1 MPQALH
7 DFAVTLP
14 ISILSPTDQ
23 NEGSSVAE
31 NIIKYRIQVR
41 TPMLKSVGMLVL
53 FQALAIGILFESAPR
68 PAHAE
73 DTTSVTSVV
82 AAAVKDNKLT
92 INADNTTF
100 GDTAPGIP
108 KKLTVEY
115 RIGDEK
121 LKREVNE
128 GGRIEIVAPAGQKLV
143 ITKAVY
149 GPVDGSKPAQ
159 FDASVAP
166 VEVLET
172 LPGFKI
178 EHVLK
183 ANGKTASWICLTKD
197 PKGRLLLGGQRGQA
211 IVRVTL
217 DGGKV
222 VKEETLQIPVTETMG
237 MLFVENVLYL
247 NGAGKDGKYC
257 LFRCKD
263 TKGDDSYDDVECL
276 REWRGGAG
284 EHGAHGIVLGPD
296 KKLYIVCGNF
306 VDVPN
311 DLAPTSPHRVYGD
324 DLALKRAE
332 DGNGFGAGRQPPGGF
347 VARVDLDGKN
357 AELFSAGQRNAY
369 DIGFNADGELFGF
382 DSDMEWDWG
391 APWYRPVH
399 VFHSVRGGDNGFRE
413 GSAKWPEYYADG
425 LPQTTT
431 IGIGCPTG
439 VVFGTGSK
447 FPAKYQK
454 AFYICDWTYGRLI
467 AVHLTPSGASYSGTF
482 ENFVAPKSLKGKGG
496 KTPFNLT
503 DVVIGDDGSMYFTIG
518 GRGTQAS
525 LFRVTYTGTEPA
537 TPIAANDL
545 QEKGG
550 RDLRDLRSKLE
561 SLNLNAD
568 PAAVE
573 FAWPH
578 LNHPD
583 RFIRYAAR
591 LAIERNPVAEWQA
604 KALAEKQPQ
613 AAFTALLALARMGAT
628 ETQPAILKT
637 LTAIPFAK
645 LTEEQTLAK
654 LRVIEVSIARQGV
667 PTGDV
672 AKQVIADLDP
682 HYPAKS
688 EFVNRELSQILL
700 ALNAPNAVAKT
711 VALMKTAST
720 QEEQVTYAMHLRNI
734 RSGWNVELRKTY
746 LSWWNAGR
754 STEHPAHVV
763 KWFEDAGIRFN
774 NGASFSN
781 FMSYA
786 HEAAKFTMS
795 PEEIVALN
803 DVLSTYTATH
813 SNKPLLPKGPPR
825 KVVQEWKTADLQ
837 PLLDQVS
844 KGRSFSRGREIY
856 IEAQCAAC
864 HRYGDQGGMIGP
876 DLTAV
881 ATRFKRQDILESSTE
896 PSKVLSEQYMNTVL
910 ETVAGQVH
918 IGRIVEETPEKVVLR
933 KNPLEL
939 ETVTIKKSEIESRS
953 LSKVSPMPAGLM
965 NTLTKEEILDLLAYL
980 ESLGDSTH
988 PNFKK

>member
-1 MPQALH
+1 
-7 DFAVTLP
+7 
-14 ISILSPTDQ
+14 
-23 NEGSSVAE
+23 
-31 NIIKYRIQVR
+31 
-41 TPMLKSVGMLVL
+41 MLKSVGMLVL
-53 FQALAIGILFESAPR
+53 FQALAIGILFESAPVA
-68 PAHAE
+68 AHAE
-73 DTTSVTSVV
+73 DSTNVTSVV
-82 AAAVKDNKLT
+82 ATAVKENKLT

-128 GGRIEIVAPAGQKLV
+128 GGRLEIVAPAGQKLV

-183 ANGKTASWICLTKD
+183 ANGKAASWICLTKD

-247 NGAGKDGKYC
+247 NGAGRDGKYC

-296 KKLYIVCGNF
+296 KRLYIVCGNF

-311 DLAPTSPHRVYGD
+311 DLATTSPHRVYGD

-369 DIGFNADGELFGF
+369 DIGFNVDGELFGF

-413 GSAKWPEYYADG
+413 GSAKWPEYYSDG

-439 VVFGTGSK
+439 VAFGTGSK

-467 AVHLTPSGASYSGTF
+467 AVHLTPSGGSYSGTF
-482 ENFVAPKSLKGKGG
+482 ENFVAPKSLHTKQG
-496 KTPFNLT
+496 KTPLNLT
-503 DVVIGDDGSMYFTIG
+503 DVIIGDDGAMYFTIG

-537 TPIAANDL
+537 TPIAASDL

-550 RDLRDLRSKLE
+550 RELRDLRRKLE
-561 SLNLNAD
+561 SLNIHAD
-568 PAAVE
+568 PTAVE

-578 LNHPD
+578 LNHAD

-591 LAIERNPVAEWQA
+591 LAIERNPVTEWQA
-604 KALAEKQPQ
+604 KALAEKQPH

-637 LTAIPFAK
+637 LTAIPFAN

-654 LRVIEVSIARQGV
+654 LRVMEVSLARQGV

-682 HYPAKS
+682 QYPAKS

-711 VALMKTAST
+711 IALLKAAPT
-720 QEEQVTYAMHLRNI
+720 QEEQVAYAMHLRNI
-734 RSGWNVELRKTY
+734 KAGWNVELRKTY

-774 NGASFSN
+774 NGASFAN
-781 FMSYA
+781 FMSHA

-825 KVVQEWKTADLQ
+825 KVVQEWTTADLQ
-837 PLLDQVS
+837 PLLNQVS

-896 PSKVLSEQYMNTVL
+896 PTKVVSEQYMNTAI
-910 ETVAGQVH
+910 ETVAGQVL
-918 IGRIVEETPEKVVLR
+918 IGRIVEETPDKIVLR
-933 KNPLEL
+933 KNPLEP
-939 ETVTIKKSEIESRS
+939 ETLTVQKSEIESRS
-953 LSKVSPMPAGLM
+953 LSKISPMPAGLL
-965 NTLTKEEILDLLAYL
+965 NNFTNDEILDLLAYL

-988 PNFKK
+988 PNFRK

>member
-1 MPQALH
+1 M
-7 DFAVTLP
+7 
-14 ISILSPTDQ
+14 
-23 NEGSSVAE
+23 
-31 NIIKYRIQVR
+31 R
-41 TPMLKSVGMLVL
+41 
-53 FQALAIGILFESAPR
+53 
-68 PAHAE
+68 AHAE
-73 DTTSVTSVV
+73 ETTNVTSVV

-92 INADNTTF
+92 INADNITF

-115 RIGDEK
+115 RLGDEK

-128 GGRIEIVAPAGQKLV
+128 GGRIEIVVPAGQKLV

-149 GPVDGSKPAQ
+149 GPADGSKPSQ

-197 PKGRLLLGGQRGQA
+197 PKGRLLLGGQRGQP
-211 IVRVTL
+211 IIRVTL

-263 TKGDDSYDDVECL
+263 TKGDDSYDDVESL

-332 DGNGFGAGRQPPGGF
+332 DGNGFGSGRQPPGGF

-357 AELFSAGQRNAY
+357 AELFSAGQRNTY
-369 DIGFNADGELFGF
+369 DIDFNADGELFGF

-413 GSAKWPEYYADG
+413 GSAKWPDYYADG

-467 AVHLTPSGASYSGTF
+467 AVHLTPSGASYTGTF

-537 TPIAANDL
+537 TSLAASDL
-545 QEKGG
+545 QEKEG
-550 RDLRDLRSKLE
+550 RELRELRRKLE

-568 PAAVE
+568 PTAVE

-591 LAIERNPVAEWQA
+591 LAIERNPVAEWQS
-604 KALAEKQPQ
+604 KAQAEKQPR
-613 AAFTALLALARMGAT
+613 AAFTALLALARLGAAD
-628 ETQPAILKT
+628 TQPAILKS
-637 LTAIPFAK
+637 LAAIPFAN

-654 LRVIEVSIARQGV
+654 LRVMEVSIARQGV
-667 PTGDV
+667 PTGDL

-682 HYPAKS
+682 QYPAKS

-711 VALMKTAST
+711 VALLKAAPT

-734 RSGWNVELRKTY
+734 KGGWNVELRKTY

-763 KWFEDAGIRFN
+763 NWFEDAGIRFN
-774 NGASFSN
+774 NGASFAN
-781 FMSYA
+781 FMSQA

-803 DVLSTYTATH
+803 EILSTYTATH

-896 PSKVLSEQYMNTVL
+896 PSKVLSEQYMNTAI

-933 KNPLEL
+933 KNPLEP
-939 ETVTIKKSEIESRS
+939 ETITIKKSEIESRS
-953 LSKVSPMPAGLM
+953 LSKVSPMPAGLL
-965 NTLTKEEILDLLAYL
+965 NTFTKEEILDLMAYL
-980 ESLGDSTH
+980 ESLGDPTH

>member
-1 MPQALH
+1 
-7 DFAVTLP
+7 
-14 ISILSPTDQ
+14 
-23 NEGSSVAE
+23 
-31 NIIKYRIQVR
+31 
-41 TPMLKSVGMLVL
+41 MLKSVGMLVL

-734 RSGWNVELRKTY
+734 KAGWNVELRKTY

-953 LSKVSPMPAGLM
+953 LSKVSPIPAGLM

>member
-1 MPQALH
+1 
-7 DFAVTLP
+7 
-14 ISILSPTDQ
+14 
-23 NEGSSVAE
+23 
-31 NIIKYRIQVR
+31 
-41 TPMLKSVGMLVL
+41 MLKSVGMLVL
-53 FQALAIGILFESAPR
+53 FQAIAIGTLCVSAPVA
-68 PAHAE
+68 AHAE
-73 DTTSVTSVV
+73 DTTNVTSVV

-128 GGRIEIVAPAGQKLV
+128 GGRIEIVVPAGQKLV

-149 GPVDGSKPAQ
+149 GPADGSKPAQ

-222 VKEETLQIPVTETMG
+222 VNEETLQIPVTETMG

-296 KKLYIVCGNF
+296 KMLYIVCGNF

-311 DLAPTSPHRVYGD
+311 DLATTSPHRVYGD

-357 AELFSAGQRNAY
+357 TELFSAGQRNAY
-369 DIGFNADGELFGF
+369 DIGFNADGDLFGF

-439 VVFGTGSK
+439 VVFGTAAK

-467 AVHLTPSGASYSGTF
+467 AVHLTPSGGSYSGTF
-482 ENFVAPKSLKGKGG
+482 ENFVAPKSLHTKQG
-496 KTPFNLT
+496 KTPLNLT
-503 DVVIGDDGSMYFTIG
+503 DVIIGDDGAMYFTIG

-550 RDLRDLRSKLE
+550 RELRDLRRKLE
-561 SLNLNAD
+561 SLNIHAD
-568 PAAVE
+568 PTAVE

-604 KALAEKQPQ
+604 KALAEKQPH
-613 AAFTALLALARMGAT
+613 AAFTALLALARLGAA

-682 HYPAKS
+682 QYPAKS

-711 VALMKTAST
+711 VALLKTAPT

-774 NGASFSN
+774 NGASFAN
-781 FMSYA
+781 FMSQA

-837 PLLDQVS
+837 PLLNQVS

-896 PSKVLSEQYMNTVL
+896 PSKVLSEQYMNTAI

-933 KNPLEL
+933 KNPLEP
-939 ETVTIKKSEIESRS
+939 ETVTIKKSEIESRA
-953 LSKVSPMPAGLM
+953 LSKVSPMPAGLL
-965 NTLTKEEILDLLAYL
+965 NTLTKEEILDLMAYL
-980 ESLGDSTH
+980 ESLGDSAH
-988 PNFKK
+988 PNFKP

>member
-1 MPQALH
+1 
-7 DFAVTLP
+7 
-14 ISILSPTDQ
+14 
-23 NEGSSVAE
+23 
-31 NIIKYRIQVR
+31 
-41 TPMLKSVGMLVL
+41 MLKSVRMLVL
-53 FQALAIGILFESAPR
+53 FQAIAIGALFVSAPM

-73 DTTSVTSVV
+73 DTTNVTSVV

-92 INADNTTF
+92 IGADNTTF

-115 RIGDEK
+115 RLGDEK
-121 LKREVNE
+121 LKREVTE

-149 GPVDGSKPAQ
+149 GPVDGSKPSQ

-183 ANGKTASWICLTKD
+183 ANGKAASWICLTKD
-197 PKGRLLLGGQRGQA
+197 PKGRLLLGGQRGQP
-211 IVRVTL
+211 IIRVTL
-217 DGGKV
+217 EGSKV

-263 TKGDDSYDDVECL
+263 TKGDDSYDDVESL

-357 AELFSAGQRNAY
+357 AELFSAGQRNTY
-369 DIGFNADGELFGF
+369 DIDFNADGELFGF

-439 VVFGTGSK
+439 VAFGTGSK

-467 AVHLTPSGASYSGTF
+467 AVHLTPGGASYSGTF

-503 DVVIGDDGSMYFTIG
+503 DVIIGADGSMYFTIG

-537 TPIAANDL
+537 TPLAASDL

-550 RDLRDLRSKLE
+550 RELRDLRHKLE
-561 SLNLNAD
+561 SLNLAAD
-568 PAAVE
+568 SAAVE

-604 KALAEKQPQ
+604 KALAEKQPR
-613 AAFTALLALARMGAT
+613 AAYTALLALARLGAAD
-628 ETQPAILKT
+628 TQAAIVNS
-637 LTAIPFAK
+637 LTSIPSDKF
-645 LTEEQTLAK
+645 TEEQALAK

-672 AKQVIADLDP
+672 AKQIIADLDP
-682 HYPAKS
+682 QYPAQS

-711 VALMKTAST
+711 ISLLKSAPT

-734 RSGWNVELRKTY
+734 KAGWNVELRKTY

-774 NGASFSN
+774 NGASFAN
-781 FMSYA
+781 FMSHA

-803 DVLSTYTATH
+803 DILSTYTATH

-837 PLLDQVS
+837 PLLVQVS

-896 PSKVLSEQYMNTVL
+896 PSKVLSEQYMNTAI
-910 ETVAGQVH
+910 ETAAGQVH

-933 KNPLEL
+933 KNPLEP
-939 ETVTIKKSEIESRS
+939 ETITIKKSEIESRA
-953 LSKVSPMPAGLM
+953 LSKVSPMPAGLL
-965 NTLTKEEILDLLAYL
+965 NTFSKEEILDLLAYL

>member
-1 MPQALH
+1 
-7 DFAVTLP
+7 
-14 ISILSPTDQ
+14 
-23 NEGSSVAE
+23 
-31 NIIKYRIQVR
+31 
-41 TPMLKSVGMLVL
+41 MLKSVGMLVL
-53 FQALAIGILFESAPR
+53 FQAIAIGALFVSAPVA
-68 PAHAE
+68 AHAE
-73 DTTSVTSVV
+73 DTTNVTSVV
-82 AAAVKDNKLT
+82 AVAVKENKLT

-128 GGRIEIVAPAGQKLV
+128 GGRLEIVVPAGQKLV

-149 GPVDGSKPAQ
+149 GPADGSKPAQ

-172 LPGFKI
+172 PPGFKI

-183 ANGKTASWICLTKD
+183 ANGKAASWICLTKD

-263 TKGDDSYDDVECL
+263 TKGDDSYDDVESL

-296 KKLYIVCGNF
+296 KRLYIVCGNF

-311 DLAPTSPHRVYGD
+311 DLTPTSPHRVYGD
-324 DLALKRAE
+324 DLALRRAE

-391 APWYRPVH
+391 TPWYRPVH

-439 VVFGTGSK
+439 VVFGTGSN

-482 ENFVAPKSLKGKGG
+482 ENFVAPKSLKGTGG

-537 TPIAANDL
+537 TPIATNDL

-550 RDLRDLRSKLE
+550 RELRDLRRKLE
-561 SLNLNAD
+561 SLNSHAD

-578 LNHPD
+578 LNHAD
-583 RFIRYAAR
+583 RSVRYAAR
-591 LAIERNPVAEWQA
+591 LAIERNPIAEWQA
-604 KALAEKQPQ
+604 KALAEKQPH
-613 AAFTALLALARMGAT
+613 AVFTALLALARLGVA

-672 AKQVIADLDP
+672 AKQVIANLDP
-682 HYPAKS
+682 QYPAKS

-711 VALMKTAST
+711 VALLKATPT

-746 LSWWNAGR
+746 LLWWNAGR

-774 NGASFSN
+774 NGASFAN
-781 FMSYA
+781 FMSQA

-825 KVVQEWKTADLQ
+825 KVVQEWTTADLQ
-837 PLLDQVS
+837 PLLNQVS

-896 PSKVLSEQYMNTVL
+896 PSKVLSEQYMNTAI
-910 ETVAGQVH
+910 ETVAGQVV

-933 KNPLEL
+933 KNPLEP

-953 LSKVSPMPAGLM
+953 LSKVSPMPAGLL

>member
-1 MPQALH
+1 
-7 DFAVTLP
+7 
-14 ISILSPTDQ
+14 
-23 NEGSSVAE
+23 
-31 NIIKYRIQVR
+31 
-41 TPMLKSVGMLVL
+41 MLVL
-53 FQALAIGILFESAPR
+53 FQVIAIGALFVSAPM

-73 DTTSVTSVV
+73 DSTNVTSVV
-82 AAAVKDNKLT
+82 AAAVKENKLT

-149 GPVDGSKPAQ
+149 GPADGSKPSQ
-159 FDASVAP
+159 FEASVAP

-263 TKGDDSYDDVECL
+263 TKGDDSYDDVESL

-306 VDVPN
+306 VDVPS

-347 VARVDLDGKN
+347 VARMDLDGKN
-357 AELFSAGQRNAY
+357 AELYSAGQRNAY
-369 DIGFNADGELFGF
+369 DISFNADGELFGF

-425 LPQTTT
+425 LPHTTT

-439 VVFGTGSK
+439 VAFGTGSK

-467 AVHLTPSGASYSGTF
+467 AVHLTPNGASYTGTF
-482 ENFVAPKSLKGKGG
+482 ENFVAPKSLKGTGG

-503 DVVIGDDGSMYFTIG
+503 DAIIGDDGSMYFTIG

-537 TPIAANDL
+537 TPLAASDL
-545 QEKGG
+545 QDKAG
-550 RDLRDLRSKLE
+550 RELRELRHKLE
-561 SLNLNAD
+561 SLNINAD
-568 PAAVE
+568 PATVE

-583 RFIRYAAR
+583 RSIRYAAR

-604 KALAEKQPQ
+604 KALAEKQPH
-613 AAFTALLALARMGAT
+613 AAYTALLALARLGAAD
-628 ETQPAILKT
+628 TQAAIVKS
-637 LTAIPFAK
+637 LTSIPSDKF
-645 LTEEQTLAK
+645 TEEQSLAK
-654 LRVIEVSIARQGV
+654 LRVMEVSIARQGV
-667 PTGDV
+667 PTGDL
-672 AKQVIADLDP
+672 AKQIIADLDP
-682 HYPAKS
+682 QYPAKS

-711 VALMKTAST
+711 ISLLKAAPT

-734 RSGWNVELRKTY
+734 KGGWNVELRKTY

-774 NGASFSN
+774 NGASFAN
-781 FMSYA
+781 FMSQA

-803 DVLSTYTATH
+803 EILSTYTATH

-896 PSKVLSEQYMNTVL
+896 PSKVLSEQYMNTAI

-933 KNPLEL
+933 KNPLEP
-939 ETVTIKKSEIESRS
+939 ETITIKKSEIESRA
-953 LSKVSPMPAGLM
+953 LSKISPMPAGLL

-980 ESLGDSTH
+980 ESLGDSAH
-988 PNFKK
+988 PNFKP

>member
-1 MPQALH
+1 M
-7 DFAVTLP
+7 
-14 ISILSPTDQ
+14 S
-23 NEGSSVAE
+23 
-31 NIIKYRIQVR
+31 
-41 TPMLKSVGMLVL
+41 KSAGTLVL
-53 FQALAIGILFESAPR
+53 CLSIVIGALFGSAPVR
-68 PAHAE
+68 AHADE
-73 DTTSVTSVV
+73 ATNVTSVV
-82 AAAVKDNKLT
+82 VAAVKDNKLT
-92 INADNTTF
+92 INADNATF
-100 GDTAPGIP
+100 GDTAPGTP

-128 GGRIEIVAPAGQKLV
+128 NKRLEIVAPADQKLV

-149 GPVDGSKPAQ
+149 GPADGSQPSQ
-159 FDASVAP
+159 SDPSVAP

-172 LPGFKI
+172 LPGFQI

-183 ANGKTASWICLTKD
+183 ANAKNASWICLTKD
-197 PKGRLLLGGQRGQA
+197 PQGRLLLGGQRDQA
-211 IVRVTL
+211 ITRVTL

-222 VKEETLQIPVTETMG
+222 VKEEVLPIPVTETMG
-237 MLFVENVLYL
+237 MLFVENALYL
-247 NGAGKDGKYC
+247 NGAGSDGKYC

-296 KKLYIVCGNF
+296 KMLYVVCGNF
-306 VDVPN
+306 VDVPS
-311 DLAPTSPHRVYGD
+311 DLAPSSPHRVYGD
-324 DLALKRAE
+324 DLPLKRAE

-347 VARVDLDGKN
+347 VTRMDLDGKN

-369 DIGFNADGELFGF
+369 DIAFNADGELFGF

-391 APWYRPVH
+391 NPWYRPVH

-413 GSAKWPEYYADG
+413 GSAKWPEYYSDG
-425 LPQTTT
+425 LPQTST

-454 AFYICDWTYGRLI
+454 AFYICDWTYGRLM

-482 ENFVAPKSLKGKGG
+482 ENFVAPKSLRTNQAR
-496 KTPFNLT
+496 TPLNLT

-525 LFRVTYTGTEPA
+525 LFRVTYTGTEPGTPMAA
-537 TPIAANDL
+537 THLEEQTGREA
-545 QEKGG
+545 
-550 RDLRDLRSKLE
+550 RDLRRKLE
-561 SLNLNAD
+561 SMNVNAD
-568 PAAVE
+568 PTAVE

-604 KALAEKQPQ
+604 RALAEKQPH
-613 AAFTALLALARMGAT
+613 AAFTALLALARLGAVD
-628 ETQPAILKT
+628 TQPAIFKA
-637 LTAIPFAK
+637 LTSIPFAK
-645 LTEEQTLAK
+645 LTEEQTLEK
-654 LRVIEVSIARQGV
+654 LRVIEVSIARQGA
-667 PTGDV
+667 PIGDV
-672 AKQVIADLDP
+672 AKQVIADLAP
-682 HYPAKS
+682 LYPARS

-700 ALNAPNAVAKT
+700 ALNAPGAVAKT
-711 VALMKTAST
+711 AALLKAAPT

-734 RSGWNVELRKTY
+734 QAGWNIGLRRTY

-781 FMSYA
+781 FMSHA
-786 HEAAKFTMS
+786 HEEAKFTMS
-795 PEEIVALN
+795 PEEIVALD
-803 DVLSTYTATH
+803 DVLSAYSAAQ
-813 SNKPLLPKGPPR
+813 SSKPLVPKGPPR
-825 KVVQEWKTADLQ
+825 MLVQEWTTADLQ
-837 PLLDQVS
+837 PLLGQVS
-844 KGRSFSRGREIY
+844 QGRSFSRGRDIY

-896 PSKVLSEQYMNTVL
+896 PSKVLSDQYMNTAI
-910 ETVAGQVH
+910 ETVAGQVL
-918 IGRIVEETPEKVVLR
+918 IGRIVDETPEKIVLR
-933 KNPLEL
+933 KNPLEP
-939 ETVTIKKSEIESRS
+939 ETVTVLKSEIEARS
-953 LSKVSPMPAGLM
+953 PSKISPMPVGLL
-965 NTLTKEEILDLLAYL
+965 NTFTKEEILDLLAYL
-980 ESLGDSTH
+980 ESLGSPTH
-988 PNFKK
+988 PNFRK

>member
-1 MPQALH
+1 
-7 DFAVTLP
+7 
-14 ISILSPTDQ
+14 
-23 NEGSSVAE
+23 
-31 NIIKYRIQVR
+31 
-41 TPMLKSVGMLVL
+41 MLKSVGMLVL

-128 GGRIEIVAPAGQKLV
+128 GGRLEIVAPAGQKLV

-183 ANGKTASWICLTKD
+183 ANGKAASWICLTKD

-263 TKGDDSYDDVECL
+263 TKGDDSYDDVEYL

-296 KKLYIVCGNF
+296 KRLYIVCGNF

-311 DLAPTSPHRVYGD
+311 DLTPTSPHRVYGD

-413 GSAKWPEYYADG
+413 GSAKWPEYYSDG

-439 VVFGTGSK
+439 VVFGTGAK

-467 AVHLTPSGASYSGTF
+467 AVHLTPSGGTYSGTF
-482 ENFVAPKSLKGKGG
+482 ENFVAPKSLKGMGG

-537 TPIAANDL
+537 TPIAASDL

-550 RDLRDLRSKLE
+550 SELRELRRKLE
-561 SLNLNAD
+561 SLNLHAD

-604 KALAEKQPQ
+604 KALAEKQPH

-628 ETQPAILKT
+628 ETQPAILKS
-637 LTAIPFAK
+637 LAAIPFAN
-645 LTEEQTLAK
+645 LTQEQTLAK
-654 LRVIEVSIARQGV
+654 LRVIEVSLARQGV

-682 HYPAKS
+682 QYPAKS

-700 ALNAPNAVAKT
+700 ALNAPNAVANT
-711 VALMKTAST
+711 VALLKAAPT

-734 RSGWNVELRKTY
+734 KAGWNVELRKTY

-774 NGASFSN
+774 NGASFAN
-781 FMSYA
+781 FMSHA

-825 KVVQEWKTADLQ
+825 KVVQEWTTADLQ
-837 PLLDQVS
+837 PLLNQVS

-910 ETVAGQVH
+910 ETVAGQVV

-933 KNPLEL
+933 KNPLEP

-953 LSKVSPMPAGLM
+953 LSKVSPMPAGLL

>member
-1 MPQALH
+1 
-7 DFAVTLP
+7 
-14 ISILSPTDQ
+14 
-23 NEGSSVAE
+23 
-31 NIIKYRIQVR
+31 
-41 TPMLKSVGMLVL
+41 MLKSVGMLVL
-53 FQALAIGILFESAPR
+53 FQALAIGILFVSAPM

-73 DTTSVTSVV
+73 DTTNVTSAVV
-82 AAAVKDNKLT
+82 AAVKDNKLT
-92 INADNTTF
+92 INADNATF
-100 GDTAPGIP
+100 GDTAPGVP

-115 RIGDEK
+115 RIGNEK

-128 GGRIEIVAPAGQKLV
+128 GGRLEIVVPAGQKLV

-149 GPVDGSKPAQ
+149 GPTDGSKPAQ

-183 ANGKTASWICLTKD
+183 ANGKMASWICLTKD

-257 LFRCKD
+257 LFRCQD

-284 EHGAHGIVLGPD
+284 EHGAHGIVLGAD

-311 DLAPTSPHRVYGD
+311 DLVPTSPHRVYGD

-347 VARVDLDGKN
+347 VARMDLDGKN

-413 GSAKWPEYYADG
+413 GSAKWPEYYSDG
-425 LPQTTT
+425 LPHATT

-439 VVFGTGSK
+439 VAFGTGSK

-467 AVHLTPSGASYSGTF
+467 AVHLTPSGGSYSGTF
-482 ENFVAPKSLKGKGG
+482 ENFVAPKSLKGTGG
-496 KTPFNLT
+496 KTPLNLT
-503 DVVIGDDGSMYFTIG
+503 DVVIGDDGAMYFTIG

-537 TPIAANDL
+537 TPLASIDL
-545 QEKGG
+545 QDKAG
-550 RDLRDLRSKLE
+550 RELRGLRHKLE
-561 SLNLNAD
+561 SLNINAD
-568 PAAVE
+568 PATVE

-578 LNHPD
+578 LNHAD
-583 RFIRYAAR
+583 RSIRYAAR
-591 LAIERNPVAEWQA
+591 LAVERNPVAEWQA
-604 KALAEKQPQ
+604 KALAEKQPH
-613 AAFTALLALARMGAT
+613 AAYTALLALARLGAA
-628 ETQPAILKT
+628 ETQPAILKA
-637 LTAIPFAK
+637 LTSIPSDKF
-645 LTEEQTLAK
+645 TEGQALAK

-672 AKQVIADLDP
+672 AKQIIADLDP
-682 HYPAKS
+682 QYPATS
-688 EFVNRELSQILL
+688 EFVNRELSQVLL
-700 ALNAPNAVAKT
+700 ALNAPTVVAKT
-711 VALMKTAST
+711 VALMKAAPT
-720 QEEQVTYAMHLRNI
+720 QEEQVAYAMHLRNI
-734 RSGWNVELRKTY
+734 KTGWTVDLRKTY

-754 STEHPAHVV
+754 STDHPAHVV

-781 FMSYA
+781 FMSHA

-795 PEEIVALN
+795 PEEILALN
-803 DVLSTYTATH
+803 DLLSKYTA
-813 SNKPLLPKGPPR
+813 SQPGKPLLPKGPPR
-825 KVVQEWKTADLQ
+825 KVVQEWTTADLQ
-837 PLLDQVS
+837 PLLTQVS
-844 KGRSFSRGREIY
+844 KGRNFSRGRDLY
-856 IEAQCAAC
+856 VEAQCAAC
-864 HRYGDQGGMIGP
+864 HRYGDRGGMIGP

-881 ATRFKRQDILESSTE
+881 STRFKRQDILESSTE
-896 PSKVLSEQYMNTVL
+896 PSKVLSEQYMNAAI
-910 ETVAGQVH
+910 ETSDGKGH

-933 KNPLEL
+933 KNPLEP

-953 LSKVSPMPAGLM
+953 LSKVSPMPAGLL

-980 ESLGDSTH
+980 ESLGDSAH
-988 PNFKK
+988 PNFKP

>member
-1 MPQALH
+1 MLR
-7 DFAVTLP
+7 
-14 ISILSPTDQ
+14 PTRC
-23 NEGSSVAE
+23 S
-31 NIIKYRIQVR
+31 
-41 TPMLKSVGMLVL
+41 LLLVL
-53 FQALAIGILFESAPR
+53 FQAIAIGILFESAPM

-73 DTTSVTSVV
+73 ETTSVTPVV

-92 INADNTTF
+92 INADNATF
-100 GDTAPGIP
+100 GDTAPGIS

-115 RIGDEK
+115 RVGDEK

-128 GGRIEIVAPAGQKLV
+128 GGRLEIVVPAGQKLV

-149 GPVDGSKPAQ
+149 GPADGSKPSQ

-211 IVRVTL
+211 IIRVTL
-217 DGGKV
+217 DGSKV
-222 VKEETLQIPVTETMG
+222 VKEETLRIPVTETMG

-247 NGAGKDGKYC
+247 NGAGSDGKYC

-296 KKLYIVCGNF
+296 KRLYIVCGNF

-311 DLAPTSPHRVYGD
+311 DLVPTSPHRVYGD

-369 DIGFNADGELFGF
+369 DIDFNADGELFGF

-425 LPQTTT
+425 LPQATT

-439 VVFGTGSK
+439 VVFGTGSN

-467 AVHLTPSGASYSGTF
+467 AVHLTPSGASYTGTF

-503 DVVIGDDGSMYFTIG
+503 DVIIGDDGSMYFTIG

-525 LFRVTYTGTEPA
+525 LFRVSYTGTEPA
-537 TPIAANDL
+537 TPIAASDL

-550 RDLRDLRSKLE
+550 REQRDLRRKLE

-604 KALAEKQPQ
+604 KVLAEKQPH
-613 AAFTALLALARMGAT
+613 AAFTALLALARLGAAD
-628 ETQPAILKT
+628 TQPAILKS
-637 LTAIPFAK
+637 LTSIPFAN

-654 LRVIEVSIARQGV
+654 LRVMEVSIARQGV

-682 HYPAKS
+682 QYPTKS

-711 VALMKTAST
+711 VGLLKSAPT
-720 QEEQVTYAMHLRNI
+720 QEQQVTYAMHLRNI
-734 RSGWNVELRKTY
+734 KAGWNVELRKTY

-774 NGASFSN
+774 NGASFAN
-781 FMSYA
+781 FMSHA

-803 DVLSTYTATH
+803 EVLSTYSASH
-813 SNKPLLPKGPPR
+813 SSKPLLPKGPPR

-837 PLLDQVS
+837 PLLNQVS

-856 IEAQCAAC
+856 IAAQCAAC

-896 PSKVLSEQYMNTVL
+896 PSKVLSEQYMNTAI

-933 KNPLEL
+933 KNPLEP

-953 LSKVSPMPAGLM
+953 LSKVSPMPAGLL
-965 NTLTKEEILDLLAYL
+965 NTLTKDEILDLLAYL

-988 PNFKK
+988 PNFKP